1 MKRREERTGEE
12 NGERAGFLSH
22 SLCGGERL
30 DLVQM
35 PGVCRRE
42 RGGGVDV
49 FAFGFD
55 SHRITLT
62 STRASFFDAT
72 TY

>member
-42 RGGGVDV
+42 RGGGGLMCSRLDL
-49 FAFGFD
+49 
-55 SHRITLT
+55 TLT
-62 STRASFFDAT
+62 A
-72 TY
+72 